1 MNSGFPYKKLFLS
14 DMSIQNIRKLNYTI
28 DKSFHGRTIEAF
40 LHSRG
45 YTSSLLSSLKRVRF
59 QENDKTRFGIEKN
72 GKWAFTVDRLSEGDS
87 LEISILEEEKESS
100 PPFPFPLEI
109 VYEDEDL
116 LLLNKTAGIPCH
128 PSPGHYGDTLSGAVT
143 YYYKKKG
150 LSPFVC
156 RMIHRL
162 DLETSGLLLIGKN
175 KYSASLLNKEMQEGK
190 IERTYSAICRGNP
203 ALAFEEEKPLPGLI
217 KEGNALLISAPIY
230 KPEEE
235 KMLRCVDFNKGQKAM
250 TRILS
255 CQYFPENDFSLLE
268 LKLET
273 GRTHQIRVHLSYISC
288 PLLGD
293 SLYGEANLKS
303 SREDSCL
310 GAKDCTQ
317 HEQYSLRIK
326 RQALHSRSIHF
337 LHPLS
342 GKVMYFDCPLPK
354 DMQAFLYRK
363 SSFLL

>member
-1 MNSGFPYKKLFLS
+1 M
-14 DMSIQNIRKLNYTI
+14 QNIRKLNYTI

-59 QENDKTRFGIEKN
+59 QENGRTRFGIERN

-87 LEISILEEEKESS
+87 LDISILEEEKESS

-109 VYEDEDL
+109 VYEDEDIL
-116 LLLNKTAGIPCH
+116 LVNKAAGIPCH
-128 PSPGHYGDTLSGAVT
+128 PSPGHYGDTLCGAVT
-143 YYYKKKG
+143 YYYKEKG

-175 KYSASLLNKEMQEGK
+175 KFSASLLNKEMQEGK
-190 IERTYSAICRGNP
+190 IERTYSAICQGNP
-203 ALAFEEEKPLPGLI
+203 VLAFEEGKLLPGLV
-217 KEGNALLISAPIY
+217 KEENALLISAPIY
-230 KPEEE
+230 KPEKE
-235 KMLRCVDFNKGQKAM
+235 KMLRCVDFNKGQKAL

-255 CQYFPENDFSLLE
+255 CQYFPENNFSLLE

-288 PLLGD
+288 PLLFD
-293 SLYGEANLKS
+293 SLYGNDNLKP
-303 SREDSCL
+303 SRENPCL
-310 GAKDCTQ
+310 GMEYRTL
-317 HEQYSLRIK
+317 HEQYSLTIK
-326 RQALHSRSIHF
+326 RQALHSRSIQF

-342 GKVMYFDCPLPK
+342 GKAMHFDCPLPK
-354 DMQAFLYRK
+354 DMQTLLYRK
-363 SSFLL
+363 SSLLP